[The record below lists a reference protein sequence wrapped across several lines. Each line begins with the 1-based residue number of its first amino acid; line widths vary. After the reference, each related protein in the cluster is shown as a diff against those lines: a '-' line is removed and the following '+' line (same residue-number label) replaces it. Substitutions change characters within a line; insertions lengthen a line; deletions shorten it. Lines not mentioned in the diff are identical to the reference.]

1 MVFQELENTLTD
13 LIGSLKPAPMPPE
26 NLVEHELVA
35 FDGTERDNSRW
46 MALVSEKLKIAKTFE
61 IHCWND
67 ETEWIEL
74 ALQYGTLKES
84 DWQGGTM
91 IAGEVTL
98 EFTKMLLNLP
108 KPADREIYNKMTP
121 FFDVWLDDDF
131 QSCHYGTEN
140 YI

>member
-1 MVFQELENTLTD
+1 MVFQELGNTLTN
-13 LIGSLKPAPMPPE
+13 LVSSLKPAPMPSE
-26 NLVEHELVA
+26 NVPQLELVA

-46 MALVSEKLKIAKTFE
+46 LAIISEKLKTAKTFE

-74 ALQYGTLKES
+74 ALQYGARKES
-84 DWQGGTM
+84 DWQGGAM
-91 IAGEVTL
+91 IAGKVTPA
-98 EFTKMLLNLP
+98 FARMLLNLP

-140 YI
+140 YL